1 MGKLKNLIINNEE
14 AFNRIFKAK
23 QQITDPRDSG
33 LEPTDEDLARY
44 EAEFADWLDMY
55 EKSFGDEKG
64 YLP

>member
-1 MGKLKNLIINNEE
+1 MGKLKNLIIENEE

-44 EAEFADWLDMY
+44 EA
-55 EKSFGDEKG
+55 
-64 YLP
+64 